1 MFINSYLYLMDND
14 KTAEGKP
21 AGAAETF
28 GIPRRRR
35 PAGNS
40 NEGRDNKSPAP
51 QYHNILTISIR
62 IVIEVLGGSVGGFYK
77 RFRRPRG
84 LPFGWIYL
92 YKGAL

>member
-1 MFINSYLYLMDND
+1 MYINSCLNLTDND
-14 KTAEGKP
+14 KTAEGEP

-35 PAGNS
+35 PAGNG

-51 QYHNILTISIR
+51 QYHNSHTITIR

-77 RFRRPRG
+77 RFHRPRR
-84 LPFGWIYL
+84 LPFGGTYL
-92 YKGAL
+92 YRKAP